1 MVQIPHEYILLNG
14 IPVPEKGRYG
24 VGMVFLPKNDADR
37 ERFEAIIDREIK
49 AQGLFL
55 MHTRDVP
62 VDSSVLGHDALMT
75 EPIIRQLFI
84 VGCDN
89 RERLEGV
96 LYASARG

>member
-75 EPIIRQLFI
+75 EPIIRSCLSWG
-84 VGCDN
+84 VTTANVSRGC
-89 RERLEGV
+89 
-96 LYASARG
+96 ST